1 MCIFIHLSQFQKL
14 VAVKVLRN
22 DALAMPGAF
31 EDFVKE
37 VSVMHNLDHPNLI
50 RLFGIVLSA
59 PLMMVCRK
67 FYMYIF
73 LIKSY
78 YVYEML
84 CSNYLSL
91 HVVLLTLQCFGVLTW
106 SIAKLFEGQT
116 TNRAEWFH

>member
-59 PLMMVCRK
+59 PLMMVRRK
-67 FYMYIF
+67 FYMHIL

-91 HVVLLTLQCFGVLTW
+91 HVVL
-106 SIAKLFEGQT
+106 
-116 TNRAEWFH
+116 